1 MRRILAPVLLL
12 VLALPLFSASRETH
26 TVEVVQVPVFVTR
39 DGASVSGLTRDNF
52 ELYVNGK
59 ARPFEY
65 FDVYDFGAAP
75 PAAQAQTQAQGEI
88 AAPRDVRQRRLY
100 VLLFDLVYSTP
111 KAIARARVAADSYMN
126 NAGPADAFAVGK
138 YTVNHGIELF
148 VPFTRDRQ
156 AVRNAIQ
163 RMSEGG
169 KDDPLHLALA
179 PVERAEIAESDKFAE
194 SGQVQQMI
202 ADSAAAQIL
211 IDPARRRIRDQ
222 LEALGDLADRLAPLE
237 GNRHVVLLT
246 SGFNSTS
253 VHGIGPANTIVSPV
267 NFGANGQLN
276 KPVRQGTAIM
286 PSDPATTGAMREM
299 YGRFTRAGVF
309 LDCID
314 VEGARL
320 GFSGTH
326 DSEGLSMLA
335 RDTGGQVVLN
345 HNDLRQA
352 MQTLTDMQRVV
363 YVLGFHTEDTGKR
376 DNKIEVKLRGV
387 EGRGIRT
394 NYRPS
399 YSTTQPKASTVDALR
414 VADILEN
421 DIPQTG
427 VTTTIAVSGNRV
439 DVEVPARELLALSG
453 KPNASAEA
461 MLYVFSGHGVVA
473 YKGKRISLDAAQ
485 ANAAKPVHVIETF
498 DELPPGHYEA
508 KVLLRVEGTDALGFA
523 RAPMTVE

>member
-1 MRRILAPVLLL
+1 MRRFLPPVLLL

-65 FDVYDFGAAP
+65 FDVYDFAAAP
-75 PAAQAQTQAQGEI
+75 PAPQALAQGAV

-111 KAIARARVAADSYMN
+111 KAVARARVAADAYMN
-126 NAGPADAFAVGK
+126 QAGPADAFAVGK
-138 YTVNHGIELF
+138 YTSNHGIELF
-148 VPFTRDRQ
+148 VPFTRDRE

-169 KDDPLHLALA
+169 NDDPLHLALA
-179 PVERAEIAESDKFAE
+179 PVERAEIVESDKFAE
-194 SGQVQQMI
+194 SDQIQSIISDSVAQQ
-202 ADSAAAQIL
+202 L
-211 IDPARRRIRDQ
+211 LVDPARRRIRDQ

-246 SGFNSTS
+246 SGFNSSS
-253 VHGIGPANTIVSPV
+253 VHGIGPANTIVTPA
-267 NFGANGQLN
+267 FGPNGQRDT
-276 KPVRQGTAIM
+276 PFRQGTSIL
-286 PSDPATTGAMREM
+286 PSDPATTGEMRRM
-299 YGRFTRAGVF
+299 YARFTRAGVF

-314 VEGARL
+314 VEGLRL
-320 GFSGTH
+320 EFSATH
-326 DSEGLSMLA
+326 ASEGLSMLA

-345 HNDLRQA
+345 HNDLREA
-352 MQTLTDMQRVV
+352 MQTLSNMQRIV

-376 DNKIEVKLRGV
+376 DNKIEVKLKGV

-399 YSTTQPKASTVDALR
+399 YSTGQPKASTTDALR

-427 VTTTIAVSGNRV
+427 VTTTIAVSGKRV

-453 KPNASAEA
+453 RQNTSADA

-473 YKGKRISLDAAQ
+473 YKGKKISLDAAR
-485 ANAAKPVHVIETF
+485 ADDAKLVHVVETF

-508 KVLLRVEGTDALGFA
+508 KVLLRVDGTDALGFA